1 MPNIDAWVKQV
12 QSFPSHLPPKM
23 ESNNEQYIGHSHS
36 GPPIQSRKNT
46 LNKTKLNRLQY
57 MLCFTWT
64 NNQNYPTST
73 FQLAN

>member
-46 LNKTKLNRLQY
+46 LNKTKLNRLHVVFHMDKQPK
-57 MLCFTWT
+57 LSNINF
-64 NNQNYPTST
+64 ST
-73 FQLAN
+73 C